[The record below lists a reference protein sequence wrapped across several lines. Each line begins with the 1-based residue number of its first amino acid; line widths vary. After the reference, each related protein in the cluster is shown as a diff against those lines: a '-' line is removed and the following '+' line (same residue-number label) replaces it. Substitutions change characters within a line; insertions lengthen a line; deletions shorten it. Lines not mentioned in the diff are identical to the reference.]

1 MDKPNPAKPNPAA
14 LPIDA
19 ATTATAPTITPE
31 AKPDPLSMIA
41 IDANALA
48 HAIATGQGH
57 DLSRLINDLLKSRAA
72 A

>member
-1 MDKPNPAKPNPAA
+1 MDKPTPAA
-14 LPIDA
+14 LPIDTTTRASDPA
-19 ATTATAPTITPE
+19 AGPIRAE
-31 AKPDPLSMIA
+31 AKPDPLSMMA

-48 HAIATGQGH
+48 QAIASGQGH

>member
-1 MDKPNPAKPNPAA
+1 MDKPTPAV

-19 ATTATAPTITPE
+19 ATTATAGAMTPE
-31 AKPDPLSMIA
+31 AKPDPLSMMA

-48 HAIATGQGH
+48 EAIASGQGH